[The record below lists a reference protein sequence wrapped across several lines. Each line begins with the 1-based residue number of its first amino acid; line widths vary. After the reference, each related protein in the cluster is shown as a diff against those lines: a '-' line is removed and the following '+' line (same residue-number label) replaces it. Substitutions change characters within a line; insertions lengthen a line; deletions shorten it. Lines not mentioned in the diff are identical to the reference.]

1 MDRLAMYLRL
11 SLEDKNMEETTAGH
25 SALSYGEK
33 TESSSIGSQRKQ
45 ILEYIRHDPELA
57 KYEILEFC
65 DDGFS
70 GTDMDRPG
78 MEKLLQEVKA
88 SKIRCIIVKDMSRF
102 SRDYIEMGTYLN
114 QIFPFMGIRFIALN
128 DHYDSREHQ
137 GSTIEIDTAFQTLLY
152 DLYSKD
158 ISVKVKSSIENK

>member
-1 MDRLAMYLRL
+1 MSPCPAFGSVLWPVSVLHKAALL
-11 SLEDKNMEETTAGH
+11 SA
-25 SALSYGEK
+25 YCF
-33 TESSSIGSQRKQ
+33 
-45 ILEYIRHDPELA
+45 
-57 KYEILEFC
+57 LEFC

-114 QIFPFMGIRFIALN
+114 LLQADALRPAYTLMPSTAAANSTSTRFPG
-128 DHYDSREHQ
+128 
-137 GSTIEIDTAFQTLLY
+137 
-152 DLYSKD
+152 
-158 ISVKVKSSIENK
+158 

>member
-11 SLEDKNMEETTAGH
+11 SLEDKKMDIEEAAAGQTD
-25 SALSYGEK
+25 LPYGEK

-45 ILEYIRHDPELA
+45 ILEYIRRDPELA

-137 GSTIEIDTAFQTLLY
+137 GSTIEIGRAH
-152 DLYSKD
+152 
-158 ISVKVKSSIENK
+158 V